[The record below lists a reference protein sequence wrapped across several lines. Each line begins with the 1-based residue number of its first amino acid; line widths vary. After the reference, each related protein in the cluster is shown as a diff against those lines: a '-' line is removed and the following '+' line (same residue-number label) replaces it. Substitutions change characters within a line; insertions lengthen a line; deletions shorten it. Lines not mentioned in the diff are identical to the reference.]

1 MVAISVILLWAM
13 ILGGDN
19 MFKAIGTII
28 GVVVAGY
35 EGAIIGGSIGRIIDE
50 AVDLEQWI

>member
-1 MVAISVILLWAM
+1 M
-13 ILGGDN
+13 IIGGDT

-35 EGAIIGGSIGRIIDE
+35 EGALIGGSIGRIIDE
-50 AVDLEQWI
+50 AVDSEQ